1 MKLLSNQSLWIMRE
15 RETRA
20 HTHAGWEDEKTTRLI
35 ILRPI
40 FITVPSVIS
49 LTDSNSPQLCVRW
62 QMKTNYGNCFVNLK
76 ADSLPSSRT
85 YTDNPVGPRNY
96 PLLTAHQH
104 TCVPVRACVIPFVA
118 NPFVVKELWTCKCV
132 CFKKNLHSRV
142 FNKESFPADDCC
154 CWLCLM
160 HTNRLLLRQHFFGT

>member
-15 RETRA
+15 RDTHA

-62 QMKTNYGNCFVNLK
+62 QMKTNYLTV
-76 ADSLPSSRT
+76 SLTWRLIPCHLPEHTLIILLALEITHCSQPT
-85 YTDNPVGPRNY
+85 NTPVCLCER
-96 PLLTAHQH
+96 A
-104 TCVPVRACVIPFVA
+104 CVRAWLCACVCVNVIPFVA
-118 NPFVVKELWTCKCV
+118 NPFVVKGLWTCKWV
-132 CFKKNLHSRV
+132 C
-142 FNKESFPADDCC
+142 
-154 CWLCLM
+154 
-160 HTNRLLLRQHFFGT
+160 